1 LNVRTSH
8 TSEIARPL
16 QGLHIATG
24 GHRAESL
31 ELALEN
37 PKSKGRAIPRRAT
50 ALPHRSDLLA
60 TAGCDC
66 RAIFS
71 TDNDLNAPIQLP
83 AAGLRIVRDRV
94 RLAVPLRCDARR
106 ADSTI

>member
-1 LNVRTSH
+1 MNERTSH
-8 TSEIARPL
+8 RSQIARAM
-16 QGLHIATG
+16 QGSHRDRRY
-24 GHRAESL
+24 RAESR

-37 PKSKGRAIPRRAT
+37 LKARAGQYPGEHSPAHIAPI
-50 ALPHRSDLLA
+50 LLA

-94 RLAVPLRCDARR
+94 RLAVPLRRDARC

>member
-1 LNVRTSH
+1 MSVRTSH
-8 TSEIARPL
+8 TSQIARPL
-16 QGLHIATG
+16 QCLTSRPAAQGRVSRTGLREPKKQGQGNTQ
-24 GHRAESL
+24 ES
-31 ELALEN
+31 
-37 PKSKGRAIPRRAT
+37 T

-94 RLAVPLRCDARR
+94 RLAVPLRCDARC

>member
-1 LNVRTSH
+1 MNVRTSH
-8 TSEIARPL
+8 TSQIARAM
-16 QGLHIATG
+16 QGSHRDRRY
-24 GHRAESL
+24 RAESR

-94 RLAVPLRCDARR
+94 RLAVPLRRDARC